1 MKNKIEQ
8 EGLKAIDL
16 FCGAGGSSYGARK
29 AGAQIVAG
37 FDMWSSATLAYQ
49 TNFPEAKV
57 YQNDLRDL
65 MPEKI
70 KGEIGEIDLILAS
83 PECTNHSLAKGAKER
98 CEESKRTAFQVTRY
112 AKVFRPKW
120 IIIENVV
127 EMQSW
132 SEHPKF
138 IDGLWSLKYSVQQVK
153 LNAAEFGVPQAR
165 KRLFLICT
173 NTDKVEINKYSHI
186 KTKPKAVSTVID
198 WSSKYAFTPLFKKGR
213 AENSLKRA
221 ANAIDTVGKKEPFIM
236 VYYGTGDGWQNI
248 DKPLRTITTLDRF
261 ALVIPTTKGHQ
272 MRMLQPEELK
282 LAMGFQK
289 DYDLNIGITRREK
302 IKLMGNGVCPPVM
315 TSIVES
321 LFQSKNYSGPS

>member
-1 MKNKIEQ
+1 MQNKSQKPAI
-8 EGLKAIDL
+8 KTIDL
-16 FCGAGGSSYGARK
+16 FCGAGGSSYGAKK

-37 FDMWSSATLAYQ
+37 FDMWNSATHAYQ
-49 TNFPEAKV
+49 KNFPEAKV
-57 YQNDLRDL
+57 FEGDLRKSE
-65 MPEKI
+65 PEKI
-70 KGEIGEIDLILAS
+70 KEQLGNIDLILAS
-83 PECTNHSLAKGAKER
+83 PECTNHSLAKGAKTR

-112 AKVFRPKW
+112 AEVFRPKW

-127 EMQSW
+127 EMTSW

-138 IDGLWSLKYSVQQVK
+138 IDELWGLKYSVQQVK

-173 NTDKVEINKYSHI
+173 NTGEIEIKEYSHI
-186 KTKPKAVSTVID
+186 KTKTKAVSTIID
-198 WSSKYAFTPLFKKGR
+198 WSDKYSFTPLFKKGR

-221 ANAIDTVGKKEPFIM
+221 ENAINALGKGEPFIM
-236 VYYGTGDGWQNI
+236 VYYGTGDGWQTV

-261 ALVIPTTKGHQ
+261 ALVMPTNKGHQ

-282 LAMGFQK
+282 LAMGFKK
-289 DYDLNIGITRREK
+289 DYNLDLGITRREK

-315 TSIVES
+315 ASIVKS
-321 LFQSKNYSGPS
+321 LYIT